1 MKRSMNSLKKMEKV
15 WLNGCFD
22 VLHHAHFKMIEFASA
37 FGDIV
42 IIGIDSDKRV
52 KELKGE
58 DRPFHTEEERKYNLE
73 RIKGNLYID
82 FLINEVKPYIDANYR
97 TKTNA
102 KNTAII
108 GSSLGG
114 LISFYGGLKYPKGF
128 GKIGALSTSFWFS
141 DEIYNFAEIHGNQ
154 KKSKIFFLVGDK
166 EGEEMVPDTEK
177 MQKLLEKSGFPSK
190 NIKKI
195 VVEGKHNET
204 LWKKNFL
211 EVITFLFNL

>member
-1 MKRSMNSLKKMEKV
+1 MEKV

-166 EGEEMVPDTEK
+166 EGEEMVPDNEK

-190 NIKKI
+190 NIKTKI